1 MGNNYLQSLEDLRT
15 LSAPRKRSNSISGM
29 SDLKKVYSNESST
42 DEEAMLM
49 ALEHKAISDEI
60 GILTAQNLKTVE
72 VIGRVVQR
80 RNDYVMKQKAMGVE
94 GFQDARPV
102 SALALSTEGKA
113 KDFFLKILRAIAEG
127 FRRLIVTVS
136 NIVKT
141 VVTWVQS
148 KKVKAQ
154 ANTYETYRSF
164 PKKADW
170 EKMEITAYDYSGA
183 NLSGSAYSRTQ
194 DVIKLVSAQ
203 NGGAEKVKTLIEK
216 YTEAA
221 LTDSEMRGGRVE
233 VSLRDR
239 GNYLKTEPTW
249 KDGIKKATQK
259 FTSSDR
265 YNDVRNNLFSEV
277 EKVVNDLVAN
287 FNIKKGKDGKT
298 SAALWSGSA
307 LFNLRVFGTDKPTK
321 KKQKAGDLMKDI
333 TGAVNGFDML
343 GTRETAKIL
352 SVVASGKRMIETLT
366 RDVKFV
372 EGIARKAAK
381 VSESDRERFTN
392 VSKSL
397 NKMRTYKSVLAG
409 NLLSSFMN
417 YTRMRTY
424 VYNIFVK
431 AVRGADNFKEN
442 NSKKSAMRTV
452 GKGYADLA
460 RGSGIYR

>member
-15 LSAPRKRSNSISGM
+15 MSAPRKRSNSISGM

-72 VIGRVVQR
+72 VIGRVVQK
-80 RNDYVMKQKAMGVE
+80 RNDYVMEKKAMGVE

-113 KDFFLKILRAIAEG
+113 KDFFMKILRAIAEG

-170 EKMEITAYDYSGA
+170 EKMEINAYDYSGA

-203 NGGAEKVKTLIEK
+203 NSGAEKVKTLIEK

-221 LTDSEMRGGRVE
+221 LTESEVRGGRVK
-233 VSLRDR
+233 VSVRERVDYFKK
-239 GNYLKTEPTW
+239 GEYGKSVQEFTPT
-249 KDGIKKATQK
+249 
-259 FTSSDR
+259 DR
-265 YNDVRNNLFSEV
+265 YNEARDTLFSEV
-277 EKVVNDLVAN
+277 EKVVNDLIAN

-352 SVVASGKRMIETLT
+352 SVVASGKRMIENLT

-381 VSESDRERFTN
+381 VSEADRERFTN

-442 NSKKSAMRTV
+442 NSKKSAMRTA

>member
-1 MGNNYLQSLEDLRT
+1 
-15 LSAPRKRSNSISGM
+15 
-29 SDLKKVYSNESST
+29 
-42 DEEAMLM
+42 
-49 ALEHKAISDEI
+49 
-60 GILTAQNLKTVE
+60 
-72 VIGRVVQR
+72 
-80 RNDYVMKQKAMGVE
+80 MKQKAMGVE

-170 EKMEITAYDYSGA
+170 EKMEVTAYDYSGA

-221 LTDSEMRGGRVE
+221 LTESEVRGGGVK

-239 GNYLKTEPTW
+239 GNYLV
-249 KDGIKKATQK
+249 KDGVRKATQK
-259 FTSSDR
+259 FTSTDR
-265 YNDVRNNLFSEV
+265 YNEARDNLFTQV
-277 EKVVNDLVAN
+277 EKVVNDLIAN

-352 SVVASGKRMIETLT
+352 SVVASGKRMIEHLT

-381 VSESDRERFTN
+381 VSEADRERFTN
-392 VSKSL
+392 ISKSL

-424 VYNIFVK
+424 VYGIFVK
-431 AVRGADNFKEN
+431 AVRGAESFREN
-442 NSKKSAMRTV
+442 NAKKSSMKTTGR
-452 GKGYADLA
+452 GYADLA

>member
-1 MGNNYLQSLEDLRT
+1 MGNDYLQSLEDLRT

-29 SDLKKVYSNESST
+29 GDLKKVYSNESST

-72 VIGRVVQR
+72 VIGRVVQK

-170 EKMEITAYDYSGA
+170 EKMEVTAYDYSGA

-221 LTDSEMRGGRVE
+221 LTESEVRGGGVK

-239 GNYLKTEPTW
+239 GNYLV
-249 KDGIKKATQK
+249 KDGVRKATQK
-259 FTSSDR
+259 FTSTDR
-265 YNDVRNNLFSEV
+265 YNEARDNLFTQV
-277 EKVVNDLVAN
+277 EKVVNDLIAN

-352 SVVASGKRMIETLT
+352 SVVASGKRMIEHLT

-381 VSESDRERFTN
+381 VSEADRERFTN
-392 VSKSL
+392 ISKSL

-424 VYNIFVK
+424 VYGIFVK
-431 AVRGADNFKEN
+431 AVRGAESFREN
-442 NSKKSAMRTV
+442 NAKKSSMKTTGR
-452 GKGYADLA
+452 GYADLA

>member
-15 LSAPRKRSNSISGM
+15 MSAPRKRSNSISGM

-72 VIGRVVQR
+72 VIGRVVQK
-80 RNDYVMKQKAMGVE
+80 RNDYVMEKKAMGVE

-113 KDFFLKILRAIAEG
+113 KDFFMKILRAIAEG

-170 EKMEITAYDYSGA
+170 EKMEINAYDYSGA

-221 LTDSEMRGGRVE
+221 LTESEVRGGRVK
-233 VSLRDR
+233 VSPRERVD
-239 GNYLKTEPTW
+239 YF
-249 KDGIKKATQK
+249 QK
-259 FTSSDR
+259 GEYRKSVQEFTSTDR
-265 YNDVRNNLFSEV
+265 YNEARDNLFTEV
-277 EKVVNDLVAN
+277 EKVVNDLIAN

-352 SVVASGKRMIETLT
+352 SVVASGKRMIENLT

-381 VSESDRERFTN
+381 VSEADRERFTN

-442 NSKKSAMRTV
+442 NSKKSAMRTA

>member
-15 LSAPRKRSNSISGM
+15 MSAPRKRSNSISGM

-72 VIGRVVQR
+72 VIGRVVQK

-170 EKMEITAYDYSGA
+170 EKMEINAYDYSGA

-216 YTEAA
+216 YTDAA
-221 LTDSEMRGGRVE
+221 LTESEMRGGQITHTKSHLFGLV
-233 VSLRDR
+233 
-239 GNYLKTEPTW
+239 KTKTS
-249 KDGIKKATQK
+249 
-259 FTSSDR
+259 TSSTAEFGAARDT
-265 YNDVRNNLFSEV
+265 LFSEV
-277 EKVVNDLVAN
+277 EKVVNDLIAN
-287 FNIKKGKDGKT
+287 FNIKKGKNGKT
-298 SAALWSGSA
+298 GAALWSGSA

-352 SVVASGKRMIETLT
+352 SVVASGKRMIENLT

-381 VSESDRERFTN
+381 VSEADRERFTN

-442 NSKKSAMRTV
+442 NSKKSAMRTS